1 MYWRMVMI
9 LIENQNQE
17 EADILDYVNKIE
29 NQTIENNENRI
40 KNNELIKK
48 NWKKLYLTLRKLSSL
63 EKV

>member
-1 MYWRMVMI
+1 MI

-48 NWKKLYLTLRKLSSL
+48 NWKKGKI
-63 EKV
+63 K